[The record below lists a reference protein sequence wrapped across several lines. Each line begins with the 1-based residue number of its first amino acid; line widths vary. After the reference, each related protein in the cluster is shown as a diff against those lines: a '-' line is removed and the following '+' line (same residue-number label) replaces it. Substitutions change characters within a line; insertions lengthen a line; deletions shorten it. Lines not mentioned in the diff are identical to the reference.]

1 MAAIIAVHRMR
12 KRRRQAQ
19 LRQSSILVD
28 RSDPFAMTDKEFKS
42 KFLLTKY
49 AVKDL
54 CDELRPVLLPS
65 SKVYSVE
72 LQVQIQNTIKF

>member
-12 KRRRQAQ
+12 KRRKLAI
-19 LRQSSILVD
+19 LRQSSIFVD
-28 RSDPFAMTDKEFKS
+28 RSDPFTMSDEQFKS
-42 KFLLTKY
+42 QFLLSKF

-54 CDELRPVLLPS
+54 CDELRPVLKPS

-72 LQVQIQNTIKF
+72 LQVKIA